1 MLSDACNSNDDF
13 CVPKC
18 ALKKERKKEQ
28 QSTKQQGIV
37 RVVTRRKENAQVR
50 WNRGIGS
57 KCFLK
62 RDKFPFVREDILCAK
77 TFARF
82 IISDHATTAGS
93 RPQAHV
99 ALTSQ

>member
-1 MLSDACNSNDDF
+1 MSLIELSWTA
-13 CVPKC
+13 
-18 ALKKERKKEQ
+18 KKTA
-28 QSTKQQGIV
+28 TKYNAAGIV
-37 RVVTRRKENAQVR
+37 RVVTRRKENARVG

-62 RDKFPFVREDILCAK
+62 RDKFPFVREDILRAK

>member
-1 MLSDACNSNDDF
+1 MCSE
-13 CVPKC
+13 
-18 ALKKERKKEQ
+18 KKKRATKYKAER
-28 QSTKQQGIV
+28 IV
-37 RVVTRRKENAQVR
+37 RVVTLRKENARVG

-62 RDKFPFVREDILCAK
+62 RDKFPFVREDILRAK

-82 IISDHATTAGS
+82 MPPLPAGF

-99 ALTSQ
+99 VLTSQ

>member
-1 MLSDACNSNDDF
+1 MMISVFQNVLW
-13 CVPKC
+13 
-18 ALKKERKKEQ
+18 KKEKTA
-28 QSTKQQGIV
+28 TKYNAAGLV
-37 RVVTRRKENAQVR
+37 HVVTRRKENARVG

-82 IISDHATTAGS
+82 IIFDHATTAGS
-93 RPQAHV
+93 RTQAHV

>member
-1 MLSDACNSNDDF
+1 MCSE
-13 CVPKC
+13 
-18 ALKKERKKEQ
+18 KKEKTA
-28 QSTKQQGIV
+28 TKYNAAGIV
-37 RVVTRRKENAQVR
+37 RVVTRRKENARVG

-62 RDKFPFVREDILCAK
+62 RDKFPFVREDILRAK

-82 IISDHATTAGS
+82 IISDHATTVGS
-93 RPQAHV
+93 RTQAHV